1 MKIIGITGSSGA
13 GKSSVC
19 KMIKKIRKAEIID
32 ADEIV
37 KELQDNKTIYYEK
50 IVETFGKDILLDN
63 GCINRKKLAN
73 IIFSNLVEKE
83 KLDKLTFKYVVEEIK
98 NRVGLLKSK
107 DLNYIVVDA
116 PTLIE
121 AGMLDMFDIIVIVKS
136 KENNKIDRICRRDG
150 ITVNEAQ
157 KRLSSQKSDEF
168 YEAYANFVIS
178 NDDENIE
185 NKVTDVLERVER
197 KNN

>member
-185 NKVTDVLERVER
+185 NKVTEVLERVER

>member
-1 MKIIGITGSSGA
+1 MKIIGITGSSGS

-19 KMIKKIRKAEIID
+19 KIIKKIRRAEIID
-32 ADEIV
+32 ADEIA
-37 KELQDNKTIYYEK
+37 KELQDNKATYYEK

-63 GCINRKKLAN
+63 GYINRKKLAN

-98 NRVGLLKSK
+98 NRIELLKKQDS
-107 DLNYIVVDA
+107 NYIVVDA

-121 AGMLDMFDIIVIVKS
+121 AGMLDMFDIIIVVKS
-136 KENNKIDRICRRDG
+136 KENNKIDRICKRDG
-150 ITVNEAQ
+150 ITIKEAQ
-157 KRLSSQKSDEF
+157 KRLASQKSDEF

-178 NDDENIE
+178 NDDEDIE
-185 NKVTDVLERVER
+185 NKAKEILESIER
-197 KNN
+197 ENN

>member
-1 MKIIGITGSSGA
+1 MKIIGITGSSGS
-13 GKSSVC
+13 GKSSAC
-19 KMIKKIRKAEIID
+19 RIIKKRRNTKIID
-32 ADEIV
+32 ADEIA

-50 IVETFGKDILLDN
+50 IVEAFGKDILLDN
-63 GCINRKKLAN
+63 GSINRKKLAN

-98 NRVGLLKSK
+98 TRIELLKK
-107 DLNYIVVDA
+107 QDLNYIVVDA

-121 AGMLDMFDIIVIVKS
+121 AGMLDMFDIIIVVKS
-136 KENNKIDRICRRDG
+136 NEKNKIDRICKRDE
-150 ITVNEAQ
+150 ITVKEAQ
-157 KRLSSQKSDEF
+157 KRLASQKSDEF

-185 NKVTDVLERVER
+185 NKVTEVLERVER
-197 KNN
+197 ENN

>member
-32 ADEIV
+32 ADEIA

-50 IVETFGKDILLDN
+50 IVETFGKDFLLDN

-136 KENNKIDRICRRDG
+136 KENNKIDRICKRDG
-150 ITVNEAQ
+150 ITVNEAR

-168 YEAYANFVIS
+168 YEVYADFVIS

-185 NKVTDVLERVER
+185 NKVTELLERIER
-197 KNN
+197 ENN

>member
-32 ADEIV
+32 ADEIA

-136 KENNKIDRICRRDG
+136 KENNKIDRICKRDG
-150 ITVNEAQ
+150 ITVNEAR

-168 YEAYANFVIS
+168 YEVYADFVIS

-185 NKVTDVLERVER
+185 NKVTELLERIER
-197 KNN
+197 ENN

>member
-1 MKIIGITGSSGA
+1 MKIIGITGSSGS

-19 KMIKKIRKAEIID
+19 NIIKKIRKAEIID
-32 ADEIV
+32 ADEIA

-73 IIFSNLVEKE
+73 IIFSNLAEKE
-83 KLDKLTFKYVVEEIK
+83 KLDKLTFKYVVGEIK
-98 NRVGLLKSK
+98 NRIELLKSK
-107 DLNYIVVDA
+107 ELNYIIVDA

-136 KENNKIDRICRRDG
+136 KENNKIDRICKRDG
-150 ITVNEAQ
+150 ITVNEAR

-168 YEAYANFVIS
+168 YEAYADFVIS

-185 NKVTDVLERVER
+185 NKVTELLERIER
-197 KNN
+197 ENN